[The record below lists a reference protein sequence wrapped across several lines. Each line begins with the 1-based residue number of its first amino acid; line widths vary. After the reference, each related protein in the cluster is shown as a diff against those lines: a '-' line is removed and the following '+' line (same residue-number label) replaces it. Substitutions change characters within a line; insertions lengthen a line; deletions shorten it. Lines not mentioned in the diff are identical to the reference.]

1 MDDRGMSLRSVAVRV
16 LALVWALAALT
27 FPGFGLIDLSVSWDA
42 SWPVMLEAGWGL
54 FFTVFVGWPFIMI
67 SVAPRARTAP
77 FVQLLLSVA
86 SLLIAGIMSAEPP
99 ALTTA
104 VVVTLTVLSVR
115 SAAPRMRWRR
125 PPVRPSAAFLALS
138 AAGVVPAALYSWD
151 MAARNRRVGGLDVTM
166 GVDHYAVQ
174 AALAVAI
181 VAATS
186 VAAGWPSGRRL
197 LGFSA
202 GISAG
207 YLGLVSYN
215 WPATAGAVGS
225 AWSIATVIWGGLAL
239 VASAL
244 PHRSPASSRDQ
255 TQST

>member
-1 MDDRGMSLRSVAVRV
+1 MDDLGMSLRSVAVRM

-42 SWPVMLEAGWGL
+42 DWPVMLEAGWGL
-54 FFTVFVGWPFIMI
+54 FFTVFVGLPFLVI
-67 SVAPRARTAP
+67 SVWPRTRSAP

-86 SLLIAGIMSAEPP
+86 SLVIASIMSAEAP
-99 ALTTA
+99 AFTAA

-125 PPVRPSAAFLALS
+125 PPVRPSGAFLALT
-138 AAGVVPAALYSWD
+138 AAGLVPAAVYSWD
-151 MAARNRRVGGLDVTM
+151 MAARNRRVGGLDITM

-174 AALAVAI
+174 AALPIAI

-225 AWSIATVIWGGLAL
+225 EWSIATVIWGGLAL

-244 PHRSPASSRDQ
+244 PHSNPARSHDQ
-255 TQST
+255 TQPA